1 MSLNVLTV
9 TPSNNSI
16 NIPIDNNIVIT
27 FDSNL
32 DPFSILNG
40 ITLYTENQ
48 GLWSGPDL
56 ALLDTKY
63 RDVLDFSTD
72 YVTFPVTYTVTNN
85 TVTLTPTIPLL
96 PNKEYFVSI
105 FPGNNA
111 ERFVSTITVQ
121 EPEYTRD
128 GTSTGTVN
136 ITSSYTG
143 TTNGTYLLT
152 FTGARS
158 FSASFGATYLDDY
171 SFTTDNEVVNLG
183 NIKISFTG
191 TFDSGDII
199 EIDVV
204 QAGGLSSIVKTSFT
218 TSSLTTTVP
227 ISDKLKELVLDS
239 DLYIVQTIPQN
250 LSINNA
256 KCNPITIKF
265 NKNIDPSQ
273 DIINK
278 IIITKKSFDARPEK
292 IVSYYYKIT
301 NNIIKIYLTNVVSN

>member
-27 FDSNL
+27 FDSNV

-111 ERFVSTITVQ
+111 ERFVSTVTVQ

-171 SFTTDNEVVNLG
+171 SFTTNNEVINLG

-191 TFDSGDII
+191 TFDSGDVI

-204 QAGGLSSIVKTSFT
+204 QACGLSSIVKTSFI

-227 ISDKLKELVLDS
+227 VSDKLKELVLDS